1 VDPKS
6 SEIEILDAKRM
17 RHLEIYI
24 LGVGVFIAL
33 SVTRYFFRL
42 GGLNSQPI
50 GVAVLV
56 GLIISLG
63 VISLSTILSAQ
74 FWNRVKYDPTMM
86 DALNNELI
94 QVLQL
99 KSWKAAYLGA
109 VGSWKA
115 AYLGAVGT
123 TLFFAVVTFFYPV
136 SDPMLMALT
145 SIIAGAG
152 AYQATFYFLYRAS

>member
-17 RHLEIYI
+17 RHLEVYI

-63 VISLSTILSAQ
+63 VISLSTVLSAH
-74 FWNRVKYDPTMM
+74 FWNRVKYDPTLM
-86 DALNNELI
+86 DALNNVVESRI
-94 QVLQL
+94 SRCGWDYIVLRCC
-99 KSWKAAYLGA
+99 YLLLSG
-109 VGSWKA
+109 
-115 AYLGAVGT
+115 
-123 TLFFAVVTFFYPV
+123 
-136 SDPMLMALT
+136 
-145 SIIAGAG
+145 
-152 AYQATFYFLYRAS
+152 Q

>member
-24 LGVGVFIAL
+24 LGVGIFIAL

-42 GGLNSQPI
+42 GGLNAEPI
-50 GVAVLV
+50 GVVVLV

-63 VISLSTILSAQ
+63 VISLSSILSAQ
-74 FWNRVKYDPTMM
+74 FWKRVRHDPELME
-86 DALNNELI
+86 ALNNELI

-109 VGSWKA
+109 VGA
-115 AYLGAVGT
+115 T
-123 TLFFAVVTFFYPV
+123 MFFAIVGFFYPV

-145 SIIAGAG
+145 AIIAGAG

>member
-1 VDPKS
+1 MDPKS

-109 VGSWKA
+109 VG
-115 AYLGAVGT
+115 T

>member
-109 VGSWKA
+109 VG
-115 AYLGAVGT
+115 T

-145 SIIAGAG
+145 SIIAGG
-152 AYQATFYFLYRAS
+152 LPSDILLLV

>member
-1 VDPKS
+1 MDPRS

-24 LGVGVFIAL
+24 LGVGIFIAL

-42 GGLNSQPI
+42 GGLNAQPI

-63 VISLSTILSAQ
+63 VIGLSAILSAQ
-74 FWNRVKYDPTMM
+74 FWKRVKYDPELM

-94 QVLQL
+94 QALQL

-109 VGSWKA
+109 VGA
-115 AYLGAVGT
+115 T
-123 TLFFAVVTFFYPV
+123 MFFAVVGLFYPV

>member
-109 VGSWKA
+109 VG
-115 AYLGAVGT
+115 T

>member
-63 VISLSTILSAQ
+63 VISLSTVLSAH
-74 FWNRVKYDPTMM
+74 FWNRVKYDPTLM

-99 KSWKAAYLGA
+99 K
-109 VGSWKA
+109 SWKA